1 MLRWLFV
8 CLSSRL
14 RVKLRPSRLKSCLII
29 PDPVD
34 NLQLPLNTVFQIGLT
49 GLSFGYDI
57 DGDKI
62 ADQGVV
68 MEQRG
73 NNDVVGGIL
82 TCAAYTNAYGSNMA
96 NLLTEEDN
104 TVSGEGGQW
113 LIREKRKCANDV
125 DPSGNS
131 INQETQYSMRD
142 DKPPS
147 EGTVFNVD
155 FVVTYTGV
163 LPVSMAGQIWDLD
176 NGEAFD
182 VTAYSEA
189 GNQIGSTQTLG
200 PYCSDPNR
208 HHQ

>member
-1 MLRWLFV
+1 MIILPTESICNQDPYIMLGLSNKMPLVSYASLAV
-8 CLSSRL
+8 CLSL
-14 RVKLRPSRLKSCLII
+14 FALAGQAQTITFEKLPDNS
-29 PDPVD
+29 DPVD

-73 NNDVVGGIL
+73 NNDVVGGTL
-82 TCAAYTNAYGSNMA
+82 TCSAYTNAYSNMA

-125 DPSGNS
+125 DPSGNV

-142 DKPPS
+142 
-147 EGTVFNVD
+147 
-155 FVVTYTGV
+155 
-163 LPVSMAGQIWDLD
+163 
-176 NGEAFD
+176 
-182 VTAYSEA
+182 
-189 GNQIGSTQTLG
+189 
-200 PYCSDPNR
+200 
-208 HHQ
+208 